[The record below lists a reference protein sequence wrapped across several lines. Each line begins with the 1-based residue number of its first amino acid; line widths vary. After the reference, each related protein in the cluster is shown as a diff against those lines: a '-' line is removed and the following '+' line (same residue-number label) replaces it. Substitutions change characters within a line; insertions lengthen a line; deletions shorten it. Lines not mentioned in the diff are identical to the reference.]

1 MKIVKD
7 TKKSIRRLQ
16 RAEGLKNEKE
26 SREAL
31 EDPDASEYMKF
42 VVSGDEDSD
51 ATVLG
56 DEEGEEEPWVDVEGQ
71 GGGAGGGGGEDT
83 VVGGKEGVD
92 GERTLQVGDSG
103 EDTVGVD
110 GGCTGGD
117 GGEQDG
123 DTTSTGYHTA
133 GEAIGE

>member
-1 MKIVKD
+1 LPEAVRAKIIKD
-7 TKKSIRRLQ
+7 TKKSIKKLK
-16 RAEGLKNEKE
+16 RANGFKDEKE

-56 DEEGEEEPWVDVEGQ
+56 DEGGEEERWVDGEGQ
-71 GGGAGGGGGEDT
+71 GSACASGEGGEGGENM
-83 VVGGKEGVD
+83 VVGDAEGVN
-92 GERTLQVGDSG
+92 GENTR
-103 EDTVGVD
+103 E
-110 GGCTGGD
+110 D

-123 DTTSTGYHTA
+123 DNVSYYTA
-133 GEAIGE
+133 GEVNEEEN